1 MPIEPSFE
9 MWATLALT
17 AVAIVA
23 YATERLPVEL
33 TSLGVLGAL
42 LLLFALGP
50 LRTGVEPLLG
60 PSEILQGFASPA
72 LIAVVALL
80 VVGQAMIGTGA
91 LESLARLLVWLS
103 SGRFWRATGLG
114 LGGVTAM
121 SGFLNNTPLVVM
133 FIPIMRSI
141 AERYGQ
147 SASTVMMPLSFAAIL
162 GGMLTLIGTSTNLL
176 VSGELAKLGAQPL
189 QFFDFTIPGLALA
202 LVGGA
207 YVLLLP
213 RLLPERDPVPGLV
226 TDQGKQFIAELDIA
240 PGSPMIGD
248 RSQSGLFPK
257 LADVTV
263 RLVQRGER
271 SFLPPFED
279 VELEEGDILIVAA
292 TRKVLTEMLAANPGH
307 LLTTLH
313 GGEAD
318 RARDPS
324 ELMLAEAMVRPA
336 SRMAGQTLDF
346 TNFTA
351 RSRCLVLGVQR
362 RARML
367 RLRLSELR
375 LEPGDVLLLLG
386 RRQAIERLRN
396 DPDVLLMEWS
406 ASEMPMVSKAPL
418 AGAIFLAMVVPAAL
432 DLVPI
437 VTAAVLAVLALIATG
452 CLNVRQAVRAVD
464 PQIVMIIASAVALG
478 TALEATG
485 GATWLARLVLDA
497 MAGAPPS
504 AILSVFFLLVAVMTN
519 VLSNNA
525 CGVLFTPVAVELAA
539 RLGVDVLPFALAVAF
554 GASCSFATPIG
565 YQTNLLVMAPG
576 QYRFKDFVFA
586 GLPLV
591 LLVWLTFSLFA
602 PWYYGL

>member
-1 MPIEPSFE
+1 M
-9 MWATLALT
+9 
-17 AVAIVA
+17 
-23 YATERLPVEL
+23 
-33 TSLGVLGAL
+33 
-42 LLLFALGP
+42 
-50 LRTGVEPLLG
+50 
-60 PSEILQGFASPA
+60 
-72 LIAVVALL
+72 VALL

-103 SGRFWRATGLG
+103 SGRFWRAIALG

-213 RLLPERDPVPGLV
+213 RLLPERDPPGLV

-292 TRKVLTEMLAANPGH
+292 TRKVLTEMLAAKPRPSPHNPARRRGRPGARPERADARRGH
-307 LLTTLH
+307 GASRLAHGRADAGLH
-313 GGEAD
+313 QFHRAQPVPRAGG
-318 RARDPS
+318 
-324 ELMLAEAMVRPA
+324 AEAGAHAAPA
-336 SRMAGQTLDF
+336 
-346 TNFTA
+346 
-351 RSRCLVLGVQR
+351 
-362 RARML
+362 
-367 RLRLSELR
+367 
-375 LEPGDVLLLLG
+375 P
-386 RRQAIERLRN
+386 
-396 DPDVLLMEWS
+396 
-406 ASEMPMVSKAPL
+406 
-418 AGAIFLAMVVPAAL
+418 
-432 DLVPI
+432 
-437 VTAAVLAVLALIATG
+437 
-452 CLNVRQAVRAVD
+452 
-464 PQIVMIIASAVALG
+464 
-478 TALEATG
+478 
-485 GATWLARLVLDA
+485 
-497 MAGAPPS
+497 
-504 AILSVFFLLVAVMTN
+504 
-519 VLSNNA
+519 
-525 CGVLFTPVAVELAA
+525 
-539 RLGVDVLPFALAVAF
+539 F
-554 GASCSFATPIG
+554 GA
-565 YQTNLLVMAPG
+565 APG
-576 QYRFKDFVFA
+576 A
-586 GLPLV
+586 G
-591 LLVWLTFSLFA
+591 
-602 PWYYGL
+602 